1 MSVSKKSKK
10 KRTLR
15 FRIPKKSQ
23 EQIEN
28 IPLKNLI
35 YISLAINILMVLS
48 VLFLKKFLPP
58 VVPLYYGLAKSEAQ
72 LAKQTYLIIPSLTSF
87 TVLLVN
93 IFFSIFSDNDY
104 LKKTLIIGAF
114 AVTFLSAITTIKITF
129 LVGSF

>member
-1 MSVSKKSKK
+1 MIISKKAKK

-15 FRIPKKSQ
+15 FIIPKKSQ

-28 IPLKNLI
+28 IPLKYLI
-35 YISLAINILMVLS
+35 YISLVVNILVILS

-58 VVPLYYGLAKSEAQ
+58 IVPLYYGLAKSEAQ
-72 LAKQTYLIIPSLTSF
+72 LTKQIYLIIPSLMSF
-87 TVLLVN
+87 TVLLAN

-114 AVTFLSAITTIKITF
+114 AVTFLSAITTLKITF

>member
-1 MSVSKKSKK
+1 MSISKKTKK
-10 KRTLR
+10 RRTLR
-15 FRIPKKSQ
+15 FKIPKKSQ

-28 IPLKNLI
+28 IPLKHLI
-35 YISLAINILMVLS
+35 YISLAINILVILS

-58 VVPLYYGLAKSEAQ
+58 VIPLYYGLAKSEAQ
-72 LAKQTYLIIPSLTSF
+72 LTKQAYLVVPSLTSF
-87 TVLLVN
+87 IVLLTN

>member
-1 MSVSKKSKK
+1 MTISKRAKK
-10 KRTLR
+10 RRTLR
-15 FRIPKKSQ
+15 FKIPTKSQ

-28 IPLKNLI
+28 IPLKGLI
-35 YISLAINILMVLS
+35 YISLAINVLVILS

-58 VVPLYYGLAKSEAQ
+58 VIPLYYGLAKSEAQ
-72 LAKQTYLIIPSLTSF
+72 LAKQTYLVIPSLTSF
-87 TVLLVN
+87 TVLLAN

-114 AVTFLSAITTIKITF
+114 VVTFLSAITTLKIVF